1 MYYNTMIKANSILA
15 THLEKALDSQDKK
28 QAVEEI
34 KEILTKCFEI
44 LQHRASGA
52 QKQQRKNAMVI
63 LRAMQAG
70 RQKHVMEELAA
81 DVQDMVKKKQ
91 GKYIMEIHVG
101 ETALSFLPDVDIPN
115 TEEKIKDWQAFF
127 KTLNPRCRTGIDP
140 ETNLRGKIPF
150 RKGVWFTD
158 MAPIGDNPL
167 HIVEDIKVVQGDLF
181 IHGRQPT
188 AKHKVTVEKNLHADL
203 SLLENKNSPIK
214 KILGE
219 VKLYDEEIRIATD
232 MELSP
237 DKFLNWGLKHGTMLT
252 LNDRITYL
260 FHVEEDEEE
269 TFYAFIE
276 CPGGRAVDYGYKS
289 LRYLWSGKRWN
300 RFKRELPSEL
310 VYNLRKKFQRIC
322 AQMGIGKEF
331 LIARDDPVEEVDKNF
346 GRLTVF
352 FKLCRGEHDKKAEK
366 ALKPKDKKII
376 EELENGLERIRMLA
390 VGEGAKFNED
400 MAQVTKQIQAE
411 LDRITDEKL
420 LAVHTVINDYS
431 KPIDLQ
437 KVKNDKTY
445 LKLLLSNDIN
455 FNDILNTAGK
465 TIVFLNN
472 FFISK
477 EAKSLAA
484 GKISGI
490 RKNLRAIMG
499 QKEANSALM
508 DLLKWVK
515 PQVFEAMRRSHRDK
529 REDILNL
536 EKNLNRLNAQ
546 PPIDM
551 MEEFNRELTQSKD
564 EKQIQD
570 VKFLSTC
577 LQFGNGSL
585 NQLFQPHEKDGAEEK
600 ALCDPK
606 VFKSLLLV
614 NLQSFI
620 VDDVKRTDYEFD
632 ETSPKKILQ
641 HLYEKLAYYEPVIKT
656 YCTVV

>member
-1 MYYNTMIKANSILA
+1 MLRANSILA
-15 THLEKALDSQDKK
+15 THLEKALDNNDRD
-28 QAVEEI
+28 QATEEI
-34 KEILTKCFEI
+34 KEILAKCFEI
-44 LQHRASGA
+44 LKRKAGSTQPQH
-52 QKQQRKNAMVI
+52 RKNALVV
-63 LRAMQAG
+63 LRAMQTG
-70 RQKHVMEELAA
+70 RQKQILEELAA

-101 ETALSFLPDVDIPN
+101 EGELSFLPDVDIPN
-115 TEEKIKDWQAFF
+115 TKEKIKDWQAFF
-127 KTLNPRCRTGIDP
+127 KSLNPRCRTGIDP
-140 ETNLRGKIPF
+140 KTSLRGKIPF
-150 RKGVWFTD
+150 RQGVWFTD
-158 MAPIGDNPL
+158 MAPVGNNPL
-167 HIVEDIKVVQGDLF
+167 HIVEDIEVVQGNLF
-181 IHGRQPT
+181 IHGKQPS

-232 MELSP
+232 IELAP
-237 DKFLNWGLKHGTMLT
+237 DKFLNWGLRDGTMLT

-260 FHVEEDEEE
+260 FHVEEDKDEK
-269 TFYAFIE
+269 FYAFIE

-289 LRYLWSGKRWN
+289 LRYLWSGKSWN

-331 LIARDDPVEEVDKNF
+331 LIARDDPIEDVDKNF
-346 GRLTVF
+346 GRLAVF
-352 FKLCRGEHDKKAEK
+352 FKLCRGEHDKKAES
-366 ALKPKDKKII
+366 ALKPKDRKTIK
-376 EELENGLERIRMLA
+376 ELENRLERIRVLT

-400 MAQVTKQIQAE
+400 MERVAKQIQAE
-411 LDRITDEKL
+411 LDRITDDKL
-420 LAVHTVINDYS
+420 LAVHTVVNDHS
-431 KPIDLQ
+431 KPIDPQ
-437 KVKNDKTY
+437 KVKNDKAH
-445 LKLLLSNDIN
+445 LKLLLSNSMD

-472 FFISK
+472 FFVSK

-484 GKISGI
+484 AKISGI
-490 RKNLRAIMG
+490 RKNLRTIMG

-508 DLLKWVK
+508 ELLKWVN
-515 PQVFEAMRRSHRDK
+515 PQVFETMRDSYRDK
-529 REDILNL
+529 KNHVLNL

-551 MEEFNRELTQSKD
+551 MEEFNRNLAQSKD
-564 EKQIQD
+564 EKQSRD
-570 VKFLSTC
+570 VTFLNRC
-577 LQFGNGSL
+577 LQFRDGSL
-585 NQLFQPHEKDGAEEK
+585 NQLFQPHEKDGVEK
-600 ALCDPK
+600 KAPFDSK

-614 NLQSFI
+614 SLQSFI
-620 VDDVKRTDYEFD
+620 VDDVKKTDYEFD
-632 ETSPKKILQ
+632 ETSPREVIQ